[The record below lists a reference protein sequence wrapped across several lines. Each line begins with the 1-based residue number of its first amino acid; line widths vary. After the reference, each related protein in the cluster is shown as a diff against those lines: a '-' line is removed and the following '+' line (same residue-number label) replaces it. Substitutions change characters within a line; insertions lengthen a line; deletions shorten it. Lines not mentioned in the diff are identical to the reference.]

1 VKARLGRMLWWRRG
15 GGAATTLTPG
25 TPAPDAAPP
34 PDLPRPRTSPA
45 TAAPTSPPAPAETS
59 QPGKT
64 KAPAKTKAPRRA
76 KAPAQRLAAAGASS
90 EAVAA
95 DGDEHAETDDL
106 LEAVAA
112 AAFGF
117 EALRPGQR
125 AAMRTIVARR
135 DTLCVLP
142 TGAGKSAVYQIPA
155 LLLDGPT
162 IVVSPLIALQR
173 DQVRGLTERLD
184 GLEGFGGDPAHGST
198 TTGGAGRRPGSPGAA
213 VVANSQVGARAL
225 AEAFGAIRHGTSEFL
240 FLAPE
245 QLSKPEIRALLRESS
260 PSLFV
265 IDEAHCISSWG
276 HDFRPDYLRLG
287 EVIDDLGHPT
297 VVALTATAAPPV
309 RREIAERLRM
319 RDPAEVVAGFDRPN
333 IHLEVRAFTDD
344 AAKHAALV
352 EYAATQP
359 KPGIVYAATRRSTEE
374 IATEL
379 ADFGLSA
386 QPYHAGLGAAR
397 RRQTES
403 DFLDGKLDVVVATTA
418 FGMGIDKPDVRFV
431 AHADVADSLDSYY
444 QEIGRAG
451 RDGEPA
457 DACLFFRP
465 EDLGLRRFF
474 IAGPPDPVQLR
485 RVAVLM
491 SHAGGPVALSRLAG
505 EADLGES
512 ALIRLVDLLVDAG
525 ALTVRDDGDV
535 EQRPDAPDPAAA
547 ADRAAERAE
556 ARRTVDRSRID
567 EIRGYAETRTC
578 RRRYLLTYFG
588 EPYDA
593 DCGSCDRCEAAAAK
607 PARPDGPAGR
617 DTAPCQTGGGRTP
630 AAGETPAS
638 QVAEHGFPVGAKV
651 RHPQWGTGQV
661 VRDEGDRL
669 TVLFDDAG
677 YRTLALAAVL
687 ARDLLLPIDG

>member
-1 VKARLGRMLWWRRG
+1 MRQAPTRAPKQ
-15 GGAATTLTPG
+15 TP
-25 TPAPDAAPP
+25 TRAPAVAVPAQAPAPDASGDGDGDAG
-34 PDLPRPRTSPA
+34 D
-45 TAAPTSPPAPAETS
+45 ETD
-59 QPGKT
+59 G
-64 KAPAKTKAPRRA
+64 
-76 KAPAQRLAAAGASS
+76 LLD
-90 EAVAA
+90 AVAS
-95 DGDEHAETDDL
+95 
-106 LEAVAA
+106 

-117 EALRPGQR
+117 AALRPGQR
-125 AAMRTIVARR
+125 AAMRTIVEGR

-173 DQVRGLTERLD
+173 DQVRGLTERLG
-184 GLEGFGGDPAHGST
+184 GLDAFGGGT
-198 TTGGAGRRPGSPGAA
+198 EGGKASSPGAA
-213 VVANSQVGARAL
+213 VVANSQTSARAL

-245 QLSKPEIRALLRESS
+245 QLAKPEIRALLREAE

-319 RDPAEVVAGFDRPN
+319 RDPAETVAGFDRPN
-333 IHLEVRAFTDD
+333 IHLNVRTFTDD
-344 AAKHAALV
+344 AAKRAALV
-352 EYAATQP
+352 EYAAVEA

-379 ADFGLSA
+379 AALGLAA

-397 RRQTES
+397 RRQTETA
-403 DFLDGKLDVVVATTA
+403 FLGGELDVVVATTA

-457 DACLFFRP
+457 NACLFFRP

-485 RVAVLM
+485 RIAVLM
-491 SHAGGPVALSRLAG
+491 SHADGPVPLSRLAK
-505 EADLGES
+505 EADLTES
-512 ALIRLVDLLVDAG
+512 ALIRLVDLLAQADAL
-525 ALTVRDDGDV
+525 AVRDDGSV
-535 EQRPDAPDPAAA
+535 EHRPDAPDPAAA
-547 ADRAAERAE
+547 AARATERAQ
-556 ARRTVDRSRID
+556 ARRTVDRSRVD
-567 EIRGYAETRTC
+567 EIRGYAETRGC

-593 DCGSCDRCEAAAAK
+593 DCGNCDRCEAAAA
-607 PARPDGPAGR
+607 ARPDGPPSPETAARAAAEQALAGH
-617 DTAPCQTGGGRTP
+617 A
-630 AAGETPAS
+630 
-638 QVAEHGFPVGAKV
+638 FPVSTKV
-651 RHPQWGTGQV
+651 RHQQWGIGQV

-687 ARDLLLPIDG
+687 SRDLLVPLDLDGGPGAPTADS